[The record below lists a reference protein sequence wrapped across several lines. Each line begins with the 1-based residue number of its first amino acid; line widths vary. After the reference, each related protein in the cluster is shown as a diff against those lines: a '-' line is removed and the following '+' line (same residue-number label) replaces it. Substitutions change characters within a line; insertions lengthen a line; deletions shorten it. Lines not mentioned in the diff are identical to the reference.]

1 MATWSSV
8 NTTQSPSWQV
18 VSTGLLEFTSLN
30 PFATNAFAESAFADG
45 VKSTVWGNVSTEQT
59 PVWTLIST

>member
-8 NTTQSPSWQV
+8 NTTQSPNWQV
-18 VSTGLLEFTSLN
+18 IGTGFPNFITFN
-30 PFATNAFAESAFADG
+30 PFATTAFAESAFADG
-45 VKSTVWGNVSTEQT
+45 VENAVWGVIPTDQT

>member
-8 NTTQSPSWQV
+8 NTTQSPNWQTI
-18 VSTGLLEFTSLN
+18 STALTTFIAFN
-30 PFATNAFAESAFADG
+30 PFATTAFAESAFADG
-45 VKSTVWGNVSTEQT
+45 VEGAVWGTISTDQT

>member
-8 NTTQSPSWQV
+8 NTTQSPNWQTI
-18 VSTGLLEFTSLN
+18 STALTTFIAFN
-30 PFATNAFAESAFADG
+30 PFATTAFAESAFTDG
-45 VKSTVWGNVSTEQT
+45 VEGATWGTISTDQT